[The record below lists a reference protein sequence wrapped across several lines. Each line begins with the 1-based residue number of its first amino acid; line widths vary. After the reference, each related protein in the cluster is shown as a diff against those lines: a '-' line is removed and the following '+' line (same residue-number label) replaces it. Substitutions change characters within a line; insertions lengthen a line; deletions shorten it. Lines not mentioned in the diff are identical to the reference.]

1 MLPFGLS
8 PAPYVFTKVM
18 RQPTKYWRQKGIRIV
33 LYIDDGLGGA
43 GTFNRALTVSQQVKS
58 DLISCGFTPNQ
69 KSVWIPT
76 QELIWLGHVLN
87 FREATITVTQEKI
100 LKLKQDISFA
110 VSFKI
115 IKAQKLAS
123 IAGQIISM
131 SMAIGNLTRLMTRS
145 IFSCIARRKNWSSN
159 LQLDSDALNEL
170 NFWLSRIDEN
180 NRSPMLPQS
189 SCVGIVYSDAS
200 ETGFG
205 GYLVKCGE
213 HEVTGSWQEHQ
224 KLYSSTLRELLAVKY
239 VIISLIAK
247 LNGSSIKWY
256 TNNKNVAL
264 ILNISSKKQHLQ
276 SEIMQIFNICYP
288 RSINIDIEWIPRTQN
303 ERADYLSK
311 IYDDNDWGIS
321 DILFNWLEELWGPHS
336 IDRFANYLNT
346 KLPRYNSRYW
356 NPGSE
361 SIDTFV
367 CDWGHENN
375 YVCPPIPLVSRVLLH
390 AKNCNAQG
398 TLIVPAWFS
407 APFWS
412 LLLSEFGDTFNFF
425 IKDIIEL
432 PTAKEF
438 YATGTCNSIF
448 GKEDLKFRMLALRF
462 DFSQW

>member
-1 MLPFGLS
+1 M
-8 PAPYVFTKVM
+8 
-18 RQPTKYWRQKGIRIV
+18 
-33 LYIDDGLGGA
+33 LYIDHGLGGA

-76 QELIWLGHVLN
+76 QELIWLGNVLN
-87 FREATITVTQEKI
+87 FREATITVTHEKT

-131 SMAIGNLTRLMTRS
+131 SMAIGNLTRLMTCS

-170 NFWLSRIDEN
+170 NFWLNRIDEN
-180 NRSPMLPQS
+180 NGSPMLPQS

-239 VIISLIAK
+239 VIISLIDK

-256 TNNKNVAL
+256 TDNKNVAS
-264 ILNISSKKQHLQ
+264 ILNIGSKKQHLQ

-321 DILFNWLEELWGPHS
+321 DILFNWLEELWSPHS

-375 YVCPPIPLVSRVLLH
+375 YVCSPIPLVSRVLLH

-398 TLIVPAWFS
+398 TLILPAWFS
-407 APFWS
+407 APFWP
-412 LLLSEFGDTFNFF
+412 LLLSEFGGTFNFS

-432 PTAKEF
+432 PMAKEF
-438 YATGTCNSIF
+438 YEIGTWNSIF

-462 DFSQW
+462 DFSQS